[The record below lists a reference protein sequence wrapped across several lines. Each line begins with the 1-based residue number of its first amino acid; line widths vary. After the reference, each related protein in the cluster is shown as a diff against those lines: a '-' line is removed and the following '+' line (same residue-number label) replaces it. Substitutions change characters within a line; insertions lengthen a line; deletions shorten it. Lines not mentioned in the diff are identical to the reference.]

1 MKRNLKRSFT
11 VVIVLLM
18 CMVVTTGAFA
28 ACSHTWLLNSEVGPS
43 GQFTQYKTTTCSNSS
58 TSHSHNRQV
67 WGTTYRYLCA
77 RCGATKTEPVNT
89 AFGEWVCTLTDW
101 GR

>member
-11 VVIVLLM
+11 VIIVLLM

-28 ACSHTWLLNSEVGPS
+28 ACSHTWLYNSEVEPS
-43 GQFTQYKTTTCSNSS
+43 GQFTEYKSTTCSNSS
-58 TSHSHNRQV
+58 TPHSHSRQV
-67 WGTTYRYLCA
+67 WGTTYKYLCA
-77 RCGATKTEPVNT
+77 RCGAIKKEPYNIY
-89 AFGEWVCTLTDW
+89 GDWVCSLTDW